1 MTEQTLS
8 LFHHAAPPKSGLA
21 VKPPLLLLLHGY
33 GAHEADLFSVAPY
46 LDERFLVV
54 SPRAPI
60 TLSLMS
66 HAWFNLGFTP
76 QGIAVDA
83 AEIETSR
90 QALHR
95 FVGEVVAAYQCDPA
109 AVYLAGFSQGAMMS
123 LAVALTFP
131 GTAAGVVAMSGRVL
145 PQTLAQITDKEALL
159 GLPVFVAHGTRDQ
172 VVPISH
178 GRETRAQLSE
188 LPVELTYRE
197 YNIAHEIST
206 ESLHDVTRWLTA
218 QLDRAAAGVIIN

>member
-8 LFHHAAPPKSGLA
+8 LFHHAAPPRSGLA
-21 VKPPLLLLLHGY
+21 AKPPLLLLLHGY
-33 GAHEADLFSVAPY
+33 GANEVDLFSIAPY

-60 TLSLMS
+60 TLSMMS
-66 HAWFNLGFTP
+66 YAWFNLGFTP

-95 FVGEVVAAYQCDPA
+95 FIPEVVEAYQCDPA

-131 GTAAGVVAMSGRVL
+131 GTAAGVVAMSGRLL

-172 VVPISH
+172 VVPLSH
-178 GRETRAQLSE
+178 GRETRARLSE

-197 YNIAHEIST
+197 YNIAHEISA
-206 ESLHDVTRWLTA
+206 ESLSDVTRWLTA

>member
-1 MTEQTLS
+1 MSDKTLS

-21 VKPPLLLLLHGY
+21 EKPPLLLLLHGY
-33 GAHEADLFSVAPY
+33 GANETDLFSVAPY

-54 SPRAPI
+54 SCRAPI

-66 HAWFNLGFTP
+66 YAWFNLGFTP
-76 QGIAVDA
+76 QGIVVDA

-90 QALHR
+90 QTLHR
-95 FVGEVVAAYQCDPA
+95 FIGEVVEAYQCDPA

-131 GTAAGVVAMSGRVL
+131 GVAAGVVAMSGRL
-145 PQTLAQITDKEALL
+145 MPQTLTQIPDKEALL
-159 GLPVFVAHGTRDQ
+159 GLPIFVAHGTRDTLI
-172 VVPISH
+172 PIQH
-178 GRETRAQLSE
+178 GRETRARLSE

-197 YNIAHEIST
+197 YEMGHEVST
-206 ESLHDVTRWLTA
+206 ESLNDITRWLA
-218 QLDRAAAGVIIN
+218 QQLDRAAAGVLIN